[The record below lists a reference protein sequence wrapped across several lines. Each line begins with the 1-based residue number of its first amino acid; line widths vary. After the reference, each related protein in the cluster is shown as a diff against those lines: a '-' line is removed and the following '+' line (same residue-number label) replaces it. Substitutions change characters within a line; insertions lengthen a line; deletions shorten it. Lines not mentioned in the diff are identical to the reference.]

1 MELQAT
7 DLVAPLV
14 QLVRLQLGNEPSSL
28 RFLNHS
34 HFNSLDYILEMEL
47 QATDLL
53 YTGVILRRV
62 TPLQLP

>member
-1 MELQAT
+1 
-7 DLVAPLV
+7 
-14 QLVRLQLGNEPSSL
+14 
-28 RFLNHS
+28 
-34 HFNSLDYILEMEL
+34 LEMEL